1 MMPIRLRDFIEDDG
15 GLIFAVSAYDN
26 TERAGCVLRYVPD
39 PAGERVDPEGRRYTK
54 LDFEPAYEYIRE
66 HRPEYLDHL
75 HRVPADR
82 IARVYKPEERMDWIA
97 SRDPRVRRLLS
108 LFDLPA
114 GKVGCTGSRLI
125 GVENAAS
132 DIDLVVYGGAWFSAQ
147 AQLARLVQTGTLPA
161 MSEEMWRKVY
171 EKRVPEISF
180 DTFVLHEARKW
191 NRGEFGDTYFDLL
204 YTRDYDA
211 LASAPAGR
219 GREIGRGRIEALVT
233 DASQSFDSPA
243 VYEVEHETVS
253 RVISFTHTYSG
264 QALAGETIEAVGVL
278 EEHGDTQWLIVGTTR
293 EARGEYIV
301 SKTLLEQV

>member
-1 MMPIRLRDFIEDDG
+1 MMPIRLRDFIEDED

-26 TERAGCVLRYVPD
+26 DTRAGCVLRYVPD
-39 PAGERVDPEGRRYTK
+39 PAGERVDPAGRRYTK
-54 LDFEPAYEYIRE
+54 LDFEPAYAYIRE
-66 HRPEYLDHL
+66 HRPDYLDGL
-75 HRVPADR
+75 HRVPVEK

-97 SRDPRVRRLLS
+97 SRDPRVGRLLDF
-108 LFDLPA
+108 FDLPA
-114 GKVGCTGSRLI
+114 GSVGCTGSRLI

-132 DIDLVVYGGAWFSAQ
+132 DIDLVVYGQAWFSAQ
-147 AQLARLVQTGTLPA
+147 AQLARLVGAGTLPA

-180 DTFVLHEARKW
+180 EAFVLHESRKW

-211 LASAPAGR
+211 LASAPAGK
-219 GREIGRGRIEALVT
+219 GREIGRGRIEARVT
-233 DASQSFDSPA
+233 DASHSFDSPA
-243 VYEVEHETVS
+243 VYDVDHETVS

-264 QALAGETIEAVGVL
+264 QARTGETIEAAGVL

-293 EARGEYIV
+293 EAKGEYII